1 MNNKDYMK
9 TRYKMYKSGKHWVFS
24 GMLMLL
30 GPMMMD
36 TTMPEVKASEKKL
49 VQQGNNDKEDAEQ
62 LPDNIIVPVEDDEV
76 VVATETEESL
86 ALKQAQTKAKEVIN
100 TLEVSVEIKNQALT
114 DIDEAK
120 DMLTIDEIVKAT
132 QAVADKVV
140 QEETNQSVSEAD
152 EKNETT
158 KDTEIPAKK
167 VEDTLQITDEPVVKG
182 TEGSKSSDKGTNTK
196 MAPSDAYKYQPRPK
210 PNGKIDMVADIKK
223 MSNLTAAQKEKYI
236 KWVNEMRGKTF
247 GESAEVR
254 AGHAWLNAET
264 LNYINGL
271 QNLTADDLA
280 GFEAK
285 IDKNWDYENIMAEIQ
300 VQADLVEKIRN
311 MTYLQV
317 NDRNELAKKII
328 AGGPAD
334 VPAVE
339 RQAEAIQHIRNN
351 KSLTEGDKTKLVTH
365 ALTGVTTKNID
376 ATLPVLKER
385 ESGMAAIRDMPHLT
399 EEDKNLL
406 TSLVFGFKE
415 VQTIKEFV
423 ENKAKPIN
431 EIRGYNPPV
440 GEDGK
445 QLPYFQSAQDRIV
458 GKIVESLDDNERK
471 MWVDKA
477 DAMKF
482 VMDQP
487 QLTDRE
493 KEDFLREIVQEG
505 TDRRKNIDPKIAP
518 LVKAKADAINQIREL
533 PTLNDQFKYSFVLR
547 VNRAK
552 TLEEVGLLLAEAKY
566 SEEIAANKFLTANDK
581 SRLINQVMD
590 SRNPNNQNKA
600 DIKLIKDRVYTMEV
614 VRQAT
619 NLTEREQNK
628 LSSGVFGINGLGTF
642 DWNAKLREQIIGLN
656 KEMGERQAL
665 KDKIK
670 EDLKDL
676 NLPESDKQAT
686 EKLVDD
692 ATEIPDIN
700 KIWEDAK
707 NKSDAN
713 NARELKAA
721 QDAAKEAIKDMNL
734 KDERQN
740 IEQKIE
746 DAKHPNDLLPIV
758 EDARAISD
766 ANDAADLL
774 AAKNKAKETLKGLN
788 LKPEQLADFNKLVD
802 ESKTI
807 SEVEEIVKRAEK
819 LSEINDA
826 RDAGDLEAAKKAAK
840 ESIERMNLKPE
851 QLAESLADLEKAT
864 DINTID
870 DIIKAARE
878 KSNANDAADLLAW
891 KADANAKLD
900 KMNLSEEELNKAK
913 QDIADATNKPKIDS
927 IVSEA
932 QILSDLNDARDRKEK
947 LEKAKREAMKIIE
960 KLNLTDEQRDLIDAD
975 LNAAQIIERVDEIQK
990 EAQAA
995 SDANDVRELREAK
1008 DKALEKLKTITPL
1021 SDTERSQFVDAIEN
1035 SKTISEVNEVVK
1047 AAEKKAIENIE
1058 LLAVKDMVIE
1068 SINEMNLDQ
1077 KDKDDAIAKVQSA
1090 ENAERVY
1097 EIFEAAQELS
1107 NQNDLRDAKAKAL
1120 ETLKNLKLKP
1130 SQKAYFE
1137 KNIDNATNVPEVDL
1151 EMRDA
1156 QGLHENN
1163 VRNVNEAREDAEK
1176 IINELNLTTDEAN
1189 VFLEQLKTAEW
1200 EEDVDAI
1207 LDAARD
1213 KAAQNDL
1220 QKVKDESNAILDML
1234 EHLSDEESWRQK
1246 IKDATSVNDVFK
1258 VVEEAFAENL
1268 KNAKDA
1274 AEVDLNKLNLTNE
1287 QRESFMNR
1295 LEDAFNAEELEK
1307 ITEIVKEA
1315 TLLSAENDKL
1325 DKLKQDAKNEIK
1337 NLNLTE
1343 DDKKAFQ
1350 DAVDKATDEAGVN
1363 KVLND
1368 AKAKA
1373 TEKDA
1378 ADKAA
1383 LDKLKQ
1389 DAKNEIKDLNL
1400 TEDDKKA
1407 FQDAVDKATD
1417 EAGVNKALNDA
1428 KAKATEKDAL
1438 DKLKQD
1444 AKNEINGL
1452 NLTEDD
1458 KKAFQN
1464 AVDKATDEAG
1474 VNKVLNDAKAKATEK
1489 DAADKAA
1496 KDALDK
1502 LKQDAKNEING
1513 LNLTEDDKKAF
1524 QDAVDKATDE
1534 AGVNKVLNDAKA
1546 KAAKKDALDKLKQD
1560 AKNEIKDLNLAED
1573 DKKAFQDAVD
1583 KATDEAGVNKALND
1597 AKAKATEKDPK
1608 DNQDALNAAKDEA
1621 KKQIDALKNLD
1632 AKEKEAFKNEIDAQT
1647 DVNKVKP
1654 IVDKATKADKTKSPN
1669 KDIPAVMLRIHATD
1683 GQLLLQIDDVL
1694 TDAKWKKAF
1703 KNPTT
1708 LETAIKKFA
1717 SERNYILTD
1726 LEIRQVSV
1734 AMTNFFSDLA
1744 LDENGDY
1751 IFENGQSY
1759 AIIVELKRLENKQN
1773 DKDDL
1778 KKMKEDA
1785 KREIDGLDNLSTDS
1799 KNMFKNQIDN
1809 QKDAKGIIEV
1819 VENAKNLKIE
1829 KSEEVNVQ
1837 SNLQHVE
1844 NTVSVEQDNTR
1855 QKELPN
1861 TDSAQVNQSV
1871 VLTGLGLLLGTIGTF
1886 FRRKKD

>member
-1 MNNKDYMK
+1 MSKKDYVK
-9 TRYKMYKSGKHWVFS
+9 THYKMYKSGKHWVFS

-36 TTMPEVKASEKKL
+36 MTVPEAKASEKKL
-49 VQQGNNDKEDAEQ
+49 VQQGNNTKEDSDL
-62 LPDNIIVPVEDDEV
+62 LPDNIIMPLEDDETV
-76 VVATETEESL
+76 VETETVESVDL
-86 ALKQAQTKAKEVIN
+86 
-100 TLEVSVEIKNQALT
+100 NQAKTEAKDSINELEIAAEVKEQALLA
-114 DIDEAK
+114 IDEAQ
-120 DMLTIDEIVKAT
+120 DVLTIDEIVEEA
-132 QAVADKVV
+132 QAVADKVD
-140 QEETNQSVSEAD
+140 QEETEQQVVDEDKEQSVEIVPETPQATEEAPQATEEASKVTEEAPKVT
-152 EKNETT
+152 EK
-158 KDTEIPAKK
+158 
-167 VEDTLQITDEPVVKG
+167 TLQAKDEAPKA
-182 TEGSKSSDKGTNTK
+182 TEGPQATKENPTETPVTKTEKTLEVTEKPVIKVTETPKVSDKNISSRMVPTET
-196 MAPSDAYKYQPRPK
+196 YKYQPRPK
-210 PNGKIDMVADIKK
+210 PNGKINMVVDIKK
-223 MSNLTAAQKEKYI
+223 MSNLTSAQKEKYI

-311 MTYLQV
+311 MTYLQL
-317 NDRNELAKKII
+317 NDRNELAKKVI

-385 ESGMAAIRDMPHLT
+385 EAGMALIRDMPHLT
-399 EEDKNLL
+399 DEDKNLL
-406 TSLVFGFKE
+406 TGLVFGFKD

-440 GEDGK
+440 GSDGK
-445 QLPYFQSAQDRIV
+445 QLPYFKSAQDRIV
-458 GKIVESLDDNERK
+458 GKIVESLDDAERK
-471 MWVDKA
+471 MWIAKA

-505 TDRRKNIDPKIAP
+505 TDRRKSIDPKIAP

-533 PTLNDQFKYSFVLR
+533 SSLNDQFKYSFVLR
-547 VNRAK
+547 VNRA
-552 TLEEVGLLLAEAKY
+552 TTVEEIGLLLTEAKY
-566 SEEIAANKFLTANDK
+566 ADEIAANKFLTVNDK
-581 SRLINQVMD
+581 SRLINQVMET
-590 SRNPNNQNKA
+590 RNPNNQNKA

-692 ATEIPDIN
+692 ATEISDLN

-758 EDARAISD
+758 EDARAISE

-802 ESKTI
+802 ESKTVA
-807 SEVEEIVKRAEK
+807 EVEEIIKRAEK
-819 LSEINDA
+819 LSQINDA

-851 QLAESLADLEKAT
+851 QLAESLADLEKAQ
-864 DINTID
+864 DVNTID
-870 DIIKAARE
+870 EIIKAARE

-891 KADANAKLD
+891 KADANGKLD
-900 KMNLSEEELNKAK
+900 KMNLSESELNKAK
-913 QDIADATNKPKIDS
+913 KDIEDATNKPKIDS
-927 IVSEA
+927 VVSEA
-932 QILSDLNDARDRKEK
+932 QILSDLNDERDRKEK
-947 LEKAKREAMKIIE
+947 LEKAKREAMEVIG

-975 LNAAQIIERVDEIQK
+975 LNAAQTVERVSEIQK

-995 SDANDVRELREAK
+995 SDANDARELREAK

-1021 SDTERSQFVDAIEN
+1021 SDAESKTFAESIEN
-1035 SKTISEVNEVVK
+1035 SKTIPEINEVLKSAENK
-1047 AAEKKAIENIE
+1047 AMQNIE
-1058 LLAVKDMVIE
+1058 LLAVKDMIIE
-1068 SINEMNLDQ
+1068 SINDMNLDQ
-1077 KDKDDAIAKVQSA
+1077 KYKDDAIANVQNA
-1090 ENAERVY
+1090 ESAERVY
-1097 EIFEAAQELS
+1097 EIFEAAQVLS
-1107 NQNDLRDAKAKAL
+1107 DQNDLRDAKAKAI
-1120 ETLKNLKLKP
+1120 ETLNGLKLKP
-1130 SQKAYFE
+1130 GQKTYFE
-1137 KNIDNATNVPEVDL
+1137 KNINEATNVSEVDL

-1163 VRNVNEAREDAEK
+1163 VRNVNEAREDAVNT
-1176 IINELNLTTDEAN
+1176 INEINLTTDEAN
-1189 VFLEQLKTAEW
+1189 KFLDQLKDAEW
-1200 EEDVDAI
+1200 EEDIDAI
-1207 LDAARD
+1207 LDAAQD

-1220 QKVKDESNAILDML
+1220 QKVKDESNAILDKL
-1234 EHLSDEESWRQK
+1234 EHLSDVDAWRQK
-1246 IKDATSVNDVFK
+1246 IKDATSVNGVFE

-1268 KNAKDA
+1268 KNAKEA
-1274 AEVDLNKLNLTNE
+1274 AEVELNKLNLTNE
-1287 QRESFMNR
+1287 QRQSFMNR
-1295 LEDAFNAEELEK
+1295 LEEAFNAEELEK
-1307 ITEIVKEA
+1307 IAEIVEEA

-1325 DKLKQDAKNEIK
+1325 DKLKQDAKNEI
-1337 NLNLTE
+1337 NGLNLT
-1343 DDKKAFQ
+1343 D
-1350 DAVDKATDEAGVN
+1350 G
-1363 KVLND
+1363 
-1368 AKAKA
+1368 
-1373 TEKDA
+1373 
-1378 ADKAA
+1378 
-1383 LDKLKQ
+1383 
-1389 DAKNEIKDLNL
+1389 
-1400 TEDDKKA
+1400 DKKA

-1428 KAKATEKDAL
+1428 KAKAA
-1438 DKLKQD
+1438 
-1444 AKNEINGL
+1444 
-1452 NLTEDD
+1452 
-1458 KKAFQN
+1458 
-1464 AVDKATDEAG
+1464 
-1474 VNKVLNDAKAKATEK
+1474 EK

-1513 LNLTEDDKKAF
+1513 LNLTD
-1524 QDAVDKATDE
+1524 
-1534 AGVNKVLNDAKA
+1534 G
-1546 KAAKKDALDKLKQD
+1546 
-1560 AKNEIKDLNLAED
+1560 

-1597 AKAKATEKDPK
+1597 AKAKAAEKDAADK
-1608 DNQDALNAAKDEA
+1608 AAKEKQDALNAAKDDA

-1632 AKEKEAFKNEIDAQT
+1632 AKEKDAFKNEIDAQT
-1647 DVNKVKP
+1647 DLDKVKP
-1654 IVDKATKADKTKSPN
+1654 IVDKATEADKHKETKTSDT
-1669 KDIPAVMLRIHATD
+1669 DIPAVMLRIHSTD
-1683 GQLLLQIDDVL
+1683 GELLLQVDNVL
-1694 TDAKWKKAF
+1694 TDAKWKKVF
-1703 KNPTT
+1703 KNPMT
-1708 LETAIKKFA
+1708 LEAAIKKFA
-1717 SERNYILTD
+1717 AERNYVLTD
-1726 LEIRQVSV
+1726 LEIRKVSV
-1734 AMTNFFSDLA
+1734 AMTNFFSDLD
-1744 LDENGDY
+1744 LDKNGDY
-1751 IFENGQSY
+1751 VFQNGQAY
-1759 AIIVELKRLENKQN
+1759 AIIVEMERLEDNPDSKKKTDTDELNKSK
-1773 DKDDL
+1773 KDTNP
-1778 KKMKEDA
+1778 KPKH
-1785 KREIDGLDNLSTDS
+1785 DGLDNVPS
-1799 KNMFKNQIDN
+1799 KRK
-1809 QKDAKGIIEV
+1809 KKTDAKNDDKI
-1819 VENAKNLKIE
+1819 VENEKKAKTE
-1829 KSEEVNVQ
+1829 KQHEVQ
-1837 SNLQHVE
+1837 THVDNRVKNNTVKEQVDAIQIE
-1844 NTVSVEQDNTR
+1844 NTVSVAPDSDSTD

-1861 TDSAQVNQSV
+1861 TSSEAANKSA
-1871 VLTGLGLLLGTIGTF
+1871 VLTGLVVLLGTIGTF